1 MKTMKNSAPSSHP
14 TREAEN
20 EQRYIYAI
28 VNSTTDVYVSY
39 SVNALNADQAINEIG
54 RNICLINPDTEC
66 FEKAKEV
73 SQSDFHVCTLLKELL
88 QPGILDEYPRSK
100 EFQTILRN
108 ATIAVDCYSV
118 QPLKVVG
125 YRSRRGY
132 AKVKARGFKK
142 AWKRSLRIKNSSPT
156 GPEWGYPGSGPSQ
169 LALSL
174 LLWAGTD
181 RRRSERLFSVFRAE
195 KIEALPRTGF
205 EFTKNEIRF
214 WVRTKTAA
222 HCG

>member
-1 MKTMKNSAPSSHP
+1 MNTMKKSAPSSHP
-14 TREAEN
+14 TREAES
-20 EQRYIYAI
+20 EQRYIYAV
-28 VNSTTDVYVSY
+28 VNSATDVYVSC
-39 SVNALNADQAINEIG
+39 SVNALTADQAINEVG
-54 RNICLINPDTEC
+54 RNIGLINQNTEC

-73 SQSDFHVCTLLKELL
+73 SQSDFHVYTLLKDLL

-100 EFQTILRN
+100 EFRTILGN
-108 ATIAVDCYSV
+108 ATEAVDYFSV

-132 AKVKARGFKK
+132 AKVKAKGFKK
-142 AWKRSLRIKNSSPT
+142 AWKRSLKLVNKSPT

-174 LLWAGTD
+174 LLWAGAD
-181 RRRSERLFSVFRAE
+181 RRKAERLFSVFRAE

-205 EFTKNEIRF
+205 EFTKDEIRF

>member
-1 MKTMKNSAPSSHP
+1 MKTKKNSTPSSHP

-20 EQRYIYAI
+20 EERYLFAV
-28 VNSTTDVYVSY
+28 VNSTTDVYVS
-39 SVNALNADQAINEIG
+39 SVNALNADQAINEVG
-54 RNICLINPDTEC
+54 RNIGLINPNTEC
-66 FEKAKEV
+66 FEKVKEAGK
-73 SQSDFHVCTLLKELL
+73 SDFHVCTLLKESL
-88 QPGILDEYPRSK
+88 QPGILDEYPRNK
-100 EFQTILRN
+100 EFQSILRN
-108 ATIAVDCYSV
+108 ATESVNYYSV

-125 YRSRRGY
+125 YRNRRGY
-132 AKVKARGFKK
+132 AKVKAKGFKK
-142 AWKRSLRIKNSSPT
+142 AWKRSLKIINRSPT

-174 LLWAGTD
+174 LIWAGTA
-181 RRRSERLFSVFRAE
+181 RRKAERLYVVFRAE

-205 EFTKNEIRF
+205 EFTKAEIRF